1 MRNEESN
8 FNETDILDTSSMD
21 IETVKIGKKNTKESR
36 FVKKHTN
43 NIVRMVKRDGNN
55 IVALATNIEEDSKRY
70 KNYKNSGYEK
80 Y

>member
-43 NIVRMVKRDGNN
+43 MQEKKKLILQWLPTSFGWLLRM
-55 IVALATNIEEDSKRY
+55 LMT
-70 KNYKNSGYEK
+70 
-80 Y
+80 

>member
-36 FVKKHTN
+36 FVKKHH
-43 NIVRMVKRDGNN
+43 NIVRMVKRAGNN
-55 IVALATNIEEDSKRY
+55 IVALATNIEEDSKQY